1 MFLLNLFMA
10 KIVNTIYLATTIG
23 AMIEEFLQGR
33 PEVALSIP
41 LAAAPIYM
49 ASREI
54 SAYLKS
60 RIEIKKLE
68 PYEAELIGYCEVGI
82 DHKGRPTYKYK
93 FY

>member
-1 MFLLNLFMA
+1 MA

-23 AMIEEFLQGR
+23 AMIEELLQGR
-33 PEVALSIP
+33 PEMAFAIP
-41 LAAAPIYM
+41 LTAASIYM
-49 ASREI
+49 ASNEI
-54 SAYLKS
+54 AAYLKS
-60 RIEIKKLE
+60 RREIKKLE